1 MLVVV
6 VMVLEELVLEGK
18 DLLFLIDL
26 LLRIGFLVGLSN
38 RLVSLCV
45 KGVDLDFL
53 AILAKRNA
61 SSASRLLSLVGIL
74 EILLVFLSFLIT
86 F

>member
-26 LLRIGFLVGLSN
+26 LLRIGFLVGLCD
-38 RLVSLCV
+38 RLVSLCA

-74 EILLVFLSFLIT
+74 EILLIFLSFLIT

>member
-26 LLRIGFLVGLSN
+26 LLRIGFLVGLCN
-38 RLVSLCV
+38 RLVSLCA
-45 KGVDLDFL
+45 KGVDLDLDF
-53 AILAKRNA
+53 LAKRNA
-61 SSASRLLSLVGIL
+61 SSASRLLSLVGIVEL
-74 EILLVFLSFLIT
+74 GCLPPNFF
-86 F
+86 

>member
-26 LLRIGFLVGLSN
+26 LLRIGFLVGLCD
-38 RLVSLCV
+38 RLVSLCA

-61 SSASRLLSLVGIL
+61 SSASRLLSLVGIV
-74 EILLVFLSFLIT
+74 EIGYLSTTNYF